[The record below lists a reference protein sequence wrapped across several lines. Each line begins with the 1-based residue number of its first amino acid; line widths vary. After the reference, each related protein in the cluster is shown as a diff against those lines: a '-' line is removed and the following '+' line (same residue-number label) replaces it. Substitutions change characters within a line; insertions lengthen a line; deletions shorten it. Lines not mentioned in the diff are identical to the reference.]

1 MERQRQ
7 ESDAGAA
14 PGVAAQIHGCGSG
27 SHSYGV
33 VPVGPDALGGP
44 TATKIGY
51 HQTGGGAL
59 SGKTS
64 VQLIAAG
71 LTHIIPGVL
80 TLDGGAGREANK
92 LAITGLPVTIQP
104 IVASPL
110 TSIGIAVGG
119 GAAEDKA
126 IETVVSMLQL
136 RWQPWQGE
144 KGGIAG
150 SPVGPGLALLP
161 A

>member
-1 MERQRQ
+1 MPTEMEAL
-7 ESDAGAA
+7 EASLSSAADEMIKAGAIA
-14 PGVAAQIHGCGSG
+14 PATTGPVWNDGDKKAMLELLQGSLLKFTDGSG

-80 TLDGGAGREANK
+80 TLDGGAGREASK
-92 LAITGLPVTIQP
+92 LAIAGLPATIQP
-104 IVASPL
+104 IVASPF

-126 IETVVSMLQL
+126 I
-136 RWQPWQGE
+136 
-144 KGGIAG
+144 
-150 SPVGPGLALLP
+150 
-161 A
+161 